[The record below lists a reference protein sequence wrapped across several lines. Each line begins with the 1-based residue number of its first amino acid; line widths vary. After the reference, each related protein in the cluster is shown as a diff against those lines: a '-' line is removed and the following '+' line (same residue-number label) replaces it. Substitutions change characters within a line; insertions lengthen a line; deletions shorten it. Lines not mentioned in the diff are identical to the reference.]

1 MDLDSV
7 RRAARER
14 IKETTAD
21 NPTPDF
27 APAGPLCPDVQ
38 ALSLASLSNSLA
50 IPSLDD
56 DIYRVRLQLYR
67 RRHTC

>member
-1 MDLDSV
+1 MDLDSL

-14 IKETTAD
+14 FKEITAN

-27 APAGPLCPDVQ
+27 APAGPLTADVQ
-38 ALSLASLSNSLA
+38 ALSLASLSSSLG

-56 DIYRVRLQLYR
+56 DIYQVGFQLYR
-67 RRHTC
+67 RRPIC